1 MELENFHR
9 YVEVIAEP
17 FFSILKSVT
26 MIFFK
31 LIVAGIS

>member
-17 FFSILKSVT
+17 FFLILKSVT
-26 MIFFK
+26 MIFFNS
-31 LIVAGIS
+31 LLQA